1 MNEQTSMT
9 FLDTLKIFPQY
20 FLPHHF
26 LSAIMHKLTRCEQ
39 KAFKNLMIQQIAKR
53 YNVDMTDA
61 VEPDLT
67 AYPSFNHFFTRAL
80 KPEARPICSEPNS
93 IACPVDGAISQIGDI
108 KADQIFQAKGHDYSI
123 KTLLGN
129 DDSYKKFINGKFATI
144 YLSPKDYHRIHTPID
159 GSLEKMIHIPGRL
172 FSVNEVTATHVP
184 GLFARNERVLS
195 LFQTSAGPMA
205 VILVGAIFVSSME
218 TVWEGTITPPAGFQI
233 RTWDYE
239 KRNSKVRLDKGSE
252 LGRFNMG
259 STVILLFPEDSMTWN
274 ETLFATNTVKM
285 GQDIGSVV

>member
-1 MNEQTSMT
+1 MNEQSSMT

-39 KAFKNLMIQQIAKR
+39 QAFKNLIIQQVAKR
-53 YNVDMTDA
+53 YNVDMKDA

-67 AYPSFNHFFTRAL
+67 AYSSFNHFFTRAL
-80 KPEARPICSEPNS
+80 KPEARPICPETNS
-93 IACPVDGAISQIGDI
+93 IACPVDGTISQIGDI
-108 KADQIFQAKGHDYSI
+108 KDGQILQAKGHEYSL

-129 DDSYKKFINGKFATI
+129 DDSYEKFINGKFATI
-144 YLSPKDYHRIHTPID
+144 YLSPKDYHRIHAPID

-184 GLFARNERVLS
+184 GLFARNERVAS
-195 LFQTSAGPMA
+195 LFQTNAGPVA

-218 TVWEGTITPPAGFQI
+218 TVWEGTITPPAGFKI
-233 RTWDYE
+233 RTWNYQEDD
-239 KRNSKVRLDKGSE
+239 SKITLKKGNE

-259 STVILLFPEDSMTWN
+259 STVILLFPENSINWN
-274 ETLFATNTVKM
+274 EALTATNTVNM
-285 GQDIGSVV
+285 GQHIGNIV